1 MQAKR
6 HAKVV
11 KRRKA
16 ATQRKAATAKKP
28 FDWRSFKATDY
39 IAKEEPSDHGR
50 HRRP

>member
-16 ATQRKAATAKKP
+16 ATQRKAAPAKKP
-28 FDWRSFKATDY
+28 FDWRTFKATDY
-39 IAKEEPSDHGR
+39 VPVEPDNGR